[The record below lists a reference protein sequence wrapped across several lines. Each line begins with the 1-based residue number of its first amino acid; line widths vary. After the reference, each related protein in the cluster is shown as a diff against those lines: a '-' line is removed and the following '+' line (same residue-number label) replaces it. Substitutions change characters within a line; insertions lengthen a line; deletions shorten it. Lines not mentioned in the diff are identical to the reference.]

1 MPVPTLAPE
10 ILAIQRDVEQLRHE
24 LRSELLTFSI
34 QLQDIQARMAA
45 TSTESEACKN
55 TDQNLLID
63 MVKSQGLTFATGAG
77 DASLS
82 WS

>member
-10 ILAIQRDVEQLRHE
+10 ILAIRRDVEQLRHE

-45 TSTESEACKN
+45 TSTCEIDACK

-63 MVKSQGLTFATGAG
+63 MVKSGGLTFATGAG
-77 DASLS
+77 DGSFS
-82 WS
+82 